1 MSFNYG
7 LERKKFD
14 AEWDRLRKEYA
25 EAGMSKAA
33 IEEMYQFDLAA
44 FNRKRSDA
52 NHEQPLDG
60 MQVNTEEVPEDRSP
74 LLMRFSDKLSVTD
87 VYAFSGRYSWIE
99 SINNEEL
106 YIRLLALSDDD
117 KELLTLFAMEG
128 FTKREIA
135 TIRGVSEQAVGQ
147 KISRLKFSLFGV

>member
-14 AEWDRLRKEYA
+14 AEWVRLRKEYA

-44 FNRKRSDA
+44 FNRKRADA

-60 MQVNTEEVPEDRSP
+60 MQVDTEEVLEDRSP
-74 LLMRFSDKLSVTD
+74 LLMRFRTSFRHPMSMHSMEDFHGLNLSTMKICTLD
-87 VYAFSGRYSWIE
+87 CWRYRMMTR
-99 SINNEEL
+99 NC
-106 YIRLLALSDDD
+106 
-117 KELLTLFAMEG
+117 
-128 FTKREIA
+128 
-135 TIRGVSEQAVGQ
+135 
-147 KISRLKFSLFGV
+147 

>member
-7 LERKKFD
+7 VERKKFD
-14 AEWDRLRKEYA
+14 AEWVRLRKEYA

-44 FNRKRSDA
+44 FNRKRADA

-60 MQVNTEEVPEDRSP
+60 MQVDTEEVLEDRSP
-74 LLMRFSDKLSVTD
+74 LLMRFSDKLSTSD
-87 VYAFSGRYSWIE
+87 EYAFNGRFSWIE
-99 SINNEEL
+99 SINNEDL

-135 TIRGVSEQAVGQ
+135 AIRGVSEQAVGQ
-147 KISRLKFSLFGV
+147 KISRLKFCLFGV